1 VKVLAVHNHYR
12 HAGGEDAVFRAEV
25 ELLRQN
31 RHEVIEYTNH
41 NDALSDLSRVQAA
54 ARTIWSRKSVQDLSQ
69 LIRRHTPDIAHFHNV
84 FPLISPS
91 AYHACRRL
99 GVPVVQTLHNFRLLC
114 PSATLF
120 RDGHVCHDCVGRAV
134 PWPGIVHGCYRG
146 SRAQSAVV
154 AGMLVL
160 HRGIGTWR
168 NQIDVY
174 IALSQYAM
182 DTFVRAGFPAAKFVI
197 KPNFVSPDPGRG
209 DGSGGYA
216 LFVGRLTP
224 EKGVRTLLL
233 AWERL
238 GHIPLKIVGDGP
250 LLRET
255 VARVQERRLKVEVLG
270 VRPHAQ
276 VIGLMTGAYCLVFPS
291 EWYEG
296 FPMAILEAYACGVP
310 VVASRLGTM
319 AEVVHDNRTGLL
331 FAAAKPEDL
340 ASQVEELWRRPDLR
354 RQLGGLAREEFESR
368 YTDRSNHEA
377 LMRIYHQARECKA
390 AWKA

>member
-1 VKVLAVHNHYR
+1 M
-12 HAGGEDAVFRAEV
+12 FRAEV